1 MKLKRVTT
9 NDPVERVALSLHQ
22 SLTANLAAYREF
34 YKQTYGDEISLSQ
47 LVEEMA
53 KSFMAE
59 DKAFQK
65 FMGLESEKAARKQR
79 VTPVTPEEPSF
90 NPEPQA

>member
-22 SLTANLAAYREF
+22 SLTSNLAAYREF

-53 KSFMAE
+53 KSFMTE

-65 FMGLESEKAARKQR
+65 YMGNESEKAARKQR
-79 VTPVTPEEPSF
+79 ATPPAGEPAGTD
-90 NPEPQA
+90 PEPLA